1 MTENNNCSNEI
12 NKLQN
17 NNFDYLKKLSII
29 NDKDDNNIN
38 EQNREIDKELKK
50 LDYSNLIKMKK
61 SFAKKIFFFI
71 CIWSIF
77 IISVIFFQGFN
88 KFTNFKLNN
97 AVLITLISS
106 SFIQIVGLMYIV
118 LKHIFSS
125 YIRIESKNK

>member
-1 MTENNNCSNEI
+1 MMTENNNCSNEI

-61 SFAKKIFFFI
+61 SFAKKIFFLFA
-71 CIWSIF
+71 F
-77 IISVIFFQGFN
+77 GVF
-88 KFTNFKLNN
+88 L
-97 AVLITLISS
+97 
-106 SFIQIVGLMYIV
+106 
-118 LKHIFSS
+118 
-125 YIRIESKNK
+125 